1 MSQGKTLSTLVFPLL
16 LLLGGGALLI
26 TAMSQGQPMPVV
38 LGTAMMALVGLL
50 MLLFQYGI
58 ISRKV
63 GLLVGVLAGVVAVYV
78 AYLDYRAVAGELEIA
93 KARKENNTKVVQAL
107 KDVRAAQIAFEQA
120 HGEYSANVQEL
131 REFVR
136 TGEMPVVRAIGQK
149 PDTLSEEEAIELGII
164 VRDTFTVAVLDTL
177 FLNYAN
183 ATDERVFKF
192 DLDRFGISPGSGKP
206 FIMRKGRVNAGG
218 RDMPVFLVT
227 DPQPFPG
234 SDTLMVGSLDRPS
247 TSGTWSE

>member
-1 MSQGKTLSTLVFPLL
+1 MLQGKTLTTLVFPLL
-16 LLLGGGALLI
+16 LLLGGGTLML

-38 LGTAMMALVGLL
+38 LGTAMMTLVGAL
-50 MLLFQYGI
+50 MLLFQFGI

-63 GLLVGVLAGVVAVYV
+63 GTIVGLVAGVAAVYV
-78 AYLDYRAVAGELEIA
+78 GYLDYRAVASELELA
-93 KARKENNTKVVQAL
+93 KARKENNTQVIQAL

-120 HGEYSANVQEL
+120 HNEYSADVSEL

-136 TGEMPVVRAIGQK
+136 NGEMPVVRAIGQK

-183 ATDERVFKF
+183 ATEDRAFKF
-192 DLDRFGISPGSGKP
+192 DIDRFGISPGSDKP
-206 FIMRKGRVNAGG
+206 FIMRKGKVNAGG
-218 RDMPVFLVT
+218 RDMPVFLVK
-227 DPQPFPG
+227 DPKPFPG

-247 TSGTWSE
+247 TAGTWSE

>member
-1 MSQGKTLSTLVFPLL
+1 M
-16 LLLGGGALLI
+16 
-26 TAMSQGQPMPVV
+26 
-38 LGTAMMALVGLL
+38 
-50 MLLFQYGI
+50 
-58 ISRKV
+58 
-63 GLLVGVLAGVVAVYV
+63 
-78 AYLDYRAVAGELEIA
+78 
-93 KARKENNTKVVQAL
+93 QAL

-218 RDMPVFLVT
+218 RDMPVFLVKDRSPSGFGYPDGGEPRPAQHLRHLERIAT
-227 DPQPFPG
+227 IPPG
-234 SDTLMVGSLDRPS
+234 HGRSTGNDRTPPERIERSRTGRLVPS
-247 TSGTWSE
+247 